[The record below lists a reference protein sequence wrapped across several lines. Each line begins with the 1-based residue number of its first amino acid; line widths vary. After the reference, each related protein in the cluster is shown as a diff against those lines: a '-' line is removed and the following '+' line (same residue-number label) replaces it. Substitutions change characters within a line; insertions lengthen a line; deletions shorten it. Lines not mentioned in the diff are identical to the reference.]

1 MDHREELKDL
11 IAQAKEHLLYFSELG
26 LTSIG
31 ERSAPDVAEPKVQAR
46 FAEQTDPI
54 TPEPAPQES
63 PAPTIIPPPQFV
75 PKPVITMPTKKEN
88 TAEPSL
94 FNEPALFGEPAAP
107 MVETRPVNET
117 LEDIRL
123 DLGDC
128 QRCKLWSTRAN
139 IVFGEGNPKA

>member
-1 MDHREELKDL
+1 MDQREELKDL

-31 ERSAPDVAEPKVQAR
+31 ERSAPDVAEQKVEASI
-46 FAEQTDPI
+46 AEQSEPI
-54 TPEPAPQES
+54 LQES
-63 PAPTIIPPPQFV
+63 PAPTIISPPQFV

-94 FNEPALFGEPAAP
+94 FNEPSLFGEPAAP
-107 MVETRPVNET
+107 MVETQSVNET
-117 LEDIRL
+117 LEDIRR

-128 QRCKLWSTRAN
+128 
-139 IVFGEGNPKA
+139 